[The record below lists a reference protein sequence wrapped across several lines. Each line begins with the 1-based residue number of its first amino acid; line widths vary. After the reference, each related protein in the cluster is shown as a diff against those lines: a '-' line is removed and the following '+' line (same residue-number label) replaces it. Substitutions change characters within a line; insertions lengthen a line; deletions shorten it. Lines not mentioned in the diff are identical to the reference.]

1 MKENVELV
9 YADGFTLNVDPEGGM
24 ATIILTQSR
33 PVYDTETGDLGPE
46 EQHVVGSFVVPY
58 ALLEGLQNMLR
69 EALSTN
75 GRISVNQKES
85 NNEKNVKKNR
95 QKVLT
100 GSDKFGNM
108 DKLSQDNGHA
118 YDDEDMTFREMRT
131 KLKKLLTNKAT
142 CDIMKKLV
150 KSGSLKV
157 TNTSERS
164 EGREH

>member
-33 PVYDTETGDLGPE
+33 PVYDTKTGDLGPE

-75 GRISVNQKES
+75 GRISVN
-85 NNEKNVKKNR
+85 
-95 QKVLT
+95 
-100 GSDKFGNM
+100 
-108 DKLSQDNGHA
+108 
-118 YDDEDMTFREMRT
+118 
-131 KLKKLLTNKAT
+131 
-142 CDIMKKLV
+142 
-150 KSGSLKV
+150 
-157 TNTSERS
+157 
-164 EGREH
+164 

>member
-46 EQHVVGSFVVPY
+46 EQHVVGSFIVPY

-85 NNEKNVKKNR
+85 KNDKKCQKNR

-108 DKLSQDNGHA
+108 DKLSQGA
-118 YDDEDMTFREMRT
+118 ELPRLETKKDE
-131 KLKKLLTNKAT
+131 KKQLTNEAT
-142 CDIMKKLV
+142 CDILKKLA
-150 KSGSLKV
+150 K
-157 TNTSERS
+157 SERDRKIENIENFIVQKFKS
-164 EGREH
+164 KKQQ